1 MIYKLYSVKD
11 VLTGDLSQIQLFVN
25 NDIAK
30 RWFYNLCQ
38 ESKIAKDLQLFEL
51 GTFDIKTGVI
61 SPKFEFV
68 ASGSEVENG

>member
-11 VLTGDLSQIQLFVN
+11 VLTGDLSQVQLFVN

-30 RWFYNLCQ
+30 RWFYNLCS

-51 GTFDIKTGVI
+51 GTLTLKLV
-61 SPKFEFV
+61 
-68 ASGSEVENG
+68 